1 MLNTQPPTTAPTIPS
16 TISRNTPSPVL
27 FTSLLPM
34 NPAINPN
41 TIQAK
46 IDIICL
52 LSTRLLVLFRLYQRQ
67 FQDSARTRG
76 APGSEATPAYVTL
89 KQPCCMHLSRA
100 VLPFCCR
107 RPLIEMPPATVP
119 RTTPSHPCPRS
130 LKWLKL

>member
-1 MLNTQPPTTAPTIPS
+1 MLKTQPPTTAPTIPS

-52 LSTRLLVLFRLYQRQ
+52 LSTRLLVIFRLYQRQ

-76 APGSEATPAYVTL
+76 APGFGGNPGLRDSQADLLYASE
-89 KQPCCMHLSRA
+89 PCCFTIL
-100 VLPFCCR
+100 L
-107 RPLIEMPPATVP
+107 
-119 RTTPSHPCPRS
+119 
-130 LKWLKL
+130 